1 MLVEHPLALLSRD
14 QGTVIDAL
22 QSSKY
27 PSAKPQDCLA
37 SRNFILSS
45 RKTDKNKKDRME
57 IVKAS
62 FVCSVTRIKTRL
74 ASRTR
79 QVKRM

>member
-37 SRNFILSS
+37 SRNFSLSS
-45 RKTDKNKKDRME
+45 KKTDENKKDRRE

-62 FVCSVTRIKTRL
+62 FVSSYTNQDTFSVKNK
-74 ASRTR
+74 SC
-79 QVKRM
+79 